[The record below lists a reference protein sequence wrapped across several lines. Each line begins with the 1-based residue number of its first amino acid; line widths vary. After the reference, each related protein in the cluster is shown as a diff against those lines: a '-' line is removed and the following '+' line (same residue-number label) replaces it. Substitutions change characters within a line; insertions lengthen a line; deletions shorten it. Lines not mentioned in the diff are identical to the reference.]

1 MAGAEGESGL
11 DLDRHVI
18 RLDSRAI
25 VAPMNKKAA
34 CPHGFKAGQRI
45 GDPVALLRHAEG
57 RRAGGGFVCGGG
69 DQRPDR
75 LLVRL
80 GAKIGFHEPRLPPAR
95 PGIVGLERGR
105 RGLGRLEALKDQ
117 VGDGAGAALVADEA
131 HQMGGV
137 IGRQA
142 FEHAEPNTPNTLG
155 RRAADRH
162 RVCGW
167 QAS

>member
-1 MAGAEGESGL
+1 MHETPTGRAMMAGAEGESGL

-18 RLDSRAI
+18 RLDPRTI

-57 RRAGGGFVCGGG
+57 RPAGGGFVCGGG

-75 LLVRL
+75 LFVRL
-80 GAKIGFHEPRLPPAR
+80 GAKVGFHEPRPPPAR

-105 RGLGRLEALKDQ
+105 CGLGRLEALKDQ

-131 HQMGGV
+131 HHVGGV

-142 FEHAEPNTPNTLG
+142 FEHAK
-155 RRAADRH
+155 
-162 RVCGW
+162 
-167 QAS
+167 